1 MRLSHYAARRIDLAE
16 TLRGARRAV
25 ILLDDLSSI
34 LLEGN
39 RIRTASKHTYHIDT
53 LEDAEKAQA
62 LFVERLNQ
70 IPFGTGFDLVIIKED

>member
-1 MRLSHYAARRIDLAE
+1 MRLSHYAARRINLQQA
-16 TLRGARRAV
+16 LSGARRAV

-39 RIRTASKHTYHIDT
+39 KIRTANRRVYHIDT
-53 LEDAEKAQA
+53 LEDVETAQA

-70 IPFGTGFDLVIIKED
+70 IPFGTGFDLIIIGE